1 MSIDSINKNILS
13 LRIIENINSN
23 LGIDNNSL
31 SSKTRLLSDSL
42 AEEIDSIA
50 SLTTEAISRVSTSTA
65 NGVYLD
71 MNGAEFGVY
80 RNYSPYL
87 IVDKDNAAYIKPINS
102 TDGFDDI
109 MVGKQ
114 IINAGEFVEVDGS
127 YIVTFLKPVI
137 VESKFIDVEVSIR
150 IEPIDTASA
159 IRISANTNFE
169 MNGNN
174 NPYLEYVVLSV
185 VADINTPFQ
194 AIGDEDFRIAI
205 QKKKALENVSSEEAI
220 STAISLIKGINGYTV
235 SSTEKGVGNIVIR
248 IVTSDMIFLGSD
260 NRFANISAF
269 IKGSLNNVV
278 PAGINID
285 VEIPEQY
292 NLKIRFNK
300 NNSAVPAAI
309 ISEAITEFVKLNYQY
324 ADTQIFDVEAMTKS
338 LASQYKS
345 LKDVVI
351 TEVSVF
357 DNLINE
363 TIVDYTNF
371 IELDRLSYITISSD
385 DVNDQSLYVY

>member
-385 DVNDQSLYVY
+385 DVNDQSPYVY

>member
-13 LRIIENINSN
+13 LRIIENINSS

-31 SSKTRLLSDSL
+31 SSKTRLISDAL

-50 SLTTEAISRVSTSTA
+50 SITNESLSRVSTSTA

-87 IVDKDNAAYIKPINS
+87 IIDSDNAAYIRPINQA
-102 TDGFDDI
+102 DGFDDI

-114 IINAGEFVEVDGS
+114 IINAGEYVEIDGS

-137 VESKFIDVEVSIR
+137 VESKFVDIETSIR
-150 IEPIDTASA
+150 IESIDSASS
-159 IRISANTNFE
+159 IRISSNTNFE
-169 MNGNN
+169 MAGNN
-174 NPYLEYVVLSV
+174 NPYLEYVLLKIT
-185 VADINTPFQ
+185 ADINTPFQ

-220 STAISLIKGINGYTV
+220 SATLALIKGVNGYTV
-235 SSTEKGVGNIVIR
+235 SSTENGVGTIIIR
-248 IVTSDMIFLGSD
+248 IVTNDMVYIGSD
-260 NRFANISAF
+260 NRVNNIVSF
-269 IKGSLNNVV
+269 IKGSLSNLVS
-278 PAGINID
+278 AGITID
-285 VEIPEQY
+285 VLEPERY
-292 NLKIRFNK
+292 NLRIRFKK

-324 ADTQIFDVEAMTKS
+324 ADTQVFDADTMTKS
-338 LASQYKS
+338 LGVQYKS
-345 LKDVVI
+345 LKDVEI
-351 TEVSVF
+351 TELSVF
-357 DNLINE
+357 DNFINAP
-363 TIVDYTNF
+363 IVDYTNSLQ
-371 IELDRLSYITISSD
+371 LDKLSYITISSD
-385 DVNDQSLYVY
+385 DVEEV

>member
-248 IVTSDMIFLGSD
+248 IVTSDMIFLGSE

-363 TIVDYTNF
+363 TIVDYTNS

-385 DVNDQSLYVY
+385 DVNYQSPYVY

>member
-248 IVTSDMIFLGSD
+248 IVTSDMIFLGSE

-363 TIVDYTNF
+363 TIVDYTNS

-385 DVNDQSLYVY
+385 DVNDQSPYVY

>member
-363 TIVDYTNF
+363 TIVDYTNS

-385 DVNDQSLYVY
+385 DVFADLIFS

>member
-31 SSKTRLLSDSL
+31 SSKTRLMSDAL
-42 AEEIDSIA
+42 ASEIDTIA
-50 SLTTEAISRVSTSTA
+50 ALTTEAISRISTSTA

-87 IVDKDNAAYIKPINS
+87 IVDKDNAAYISPINA
-102 TDGFDDI
+102 TTGFDDI

-114 IINAGEFVEVDGS
+114 IINAGEYLEVDGS

-137 VESKFIDVEVSIR
+137 IESKFLDVETSIR
-150 IEPIDTASA
+150 IEPIDTASS
-159 IRISANTNFE
+159 IRISANTVFE
-169 MNGNN
+169 MAGNN
-174 NPYLEYVVLSV
+174 NPYLEYVLLKIS
-185 VADINTPFQ
+185 ADINTPFE
-194 AIGDEDFRIAI
+194 AINDEDFRIVI

-220 STAISLIKGINGYTV
+220 ATSISLIKGINGYTV
-235 SSTEKGVGNIVIR
+235 SSAENGAGNIVIR
-248 IVTSDMIFLGSD
+248 IVTNDMVYLGSD
-260 NRFANISAF
+260 NRFSNISAF
-269 IKGSLNNVV
+269 IKGSLNNIV

-292 NLKIRFNK
+292 NLKIIFNK
-300 NNSAVPAAI
+300 NNSAVPTAI
-309 ISEAITEFVKLNYQY
+309 ISEAITEFIKLNYQY
-324 ADTQIFDVEAMTKS
+324 AETQVFNTESMTKS
-338 LASQYKS
+338 LLSQYKS

-351 TEVSVF
+351 TSVSIF
-357 DNLINE
+357 DNAINE
-363 TIVDYTNF
+363 TIVDYTDS

-385 DVNDQSLYVY
+385 DVSEEVVGE

>member
-363 TIVDYTNF
+363 TIVDYTNS

-385 DVNDQSLYVY
+385 DVNDQSPYVY